1 MKIVKKVKMPKV
13 TCISCGCEYIPNKK
27 DLQNPVFSFVK
38 CMARC
43 PICNTENIVF
53 NPKRV
58 KQEDY
63 YKE

>member
-1 MKIVKKVKMPKV
+1 MKIVKKAKMPKV

-27 DLQNPVFSFVK
+27 DLQTPVFLSVK

-43 PICNTENIVF
+43 PVCNTENIVF
-53 NPKRV
+53 KPKIVRE
-58 KQEDY
+58 EDY